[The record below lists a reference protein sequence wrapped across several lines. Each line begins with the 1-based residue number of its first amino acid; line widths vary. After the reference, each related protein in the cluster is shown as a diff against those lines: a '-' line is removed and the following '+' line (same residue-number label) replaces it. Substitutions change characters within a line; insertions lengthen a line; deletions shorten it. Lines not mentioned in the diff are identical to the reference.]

1 MGVLRSQQRACDV
14 VAKRHG
20 RRAAGALIGCR
31 DKRGRKGD
39 WDVPFRI
46 LSVTTLL
53 LELLEK
59 FEQMSNSGGSWGPDG
74 NSFVTGHDLPEIYRI
89 RFPKAGSVLEVAETI
104 PLDIRGQGIAWDRSE
119 PGVLYGIVRATD
131 EKDEQGLTDRVV
143 VFDSNVHPSPKHDDD
158 DKHHRRRDD

>member
-1 MGVLRSQQRACDV
+1 MIGGESGSERRRSYASASDTPSSHLRECCVARAERSDG

-53 LELLEK
+53 SAPITNLARQG
-59 FEQMSNSGGSWGPDG
+59 FTDNRQP
-74 NSFVTGHDLPEIYRI
+74 FYR
-89 RFPKAGSVLEVAETI
+89 P
-104 PLDIRGQGIAWDRSE
+104 Q
-119 PGVLYGIVRATD
+119 
-131 EKDEQGLTDRVV
+131 
-143 VFDSNVHPSPKHDDD
+143 
-158 DKHHRRRDD
+158 

>member
-1 MGVLRSQQRACDV
+1 MIGGESGSERRRSYASASDTPSSHLRECCVARAERSDG

-53 LELLEK
+53 KDGLCHWHEE
-59 FEQMSNSGGSWGPDG
+59 GS
-74 NSFVTGHDLPEIYRI
+74 
-89 RFPKAGSVLEVAETI
+89 
-104 PLDIRGQGIAWDRSE
+104 
-119 PGVLYGIVRATD
+119 
-131 EKDEQGLTDRVV
+131 
-143 VFDSNVHPSPKHDDD
+143 
-158 DKHHRRRDD
+158 